1 MQLYNILILE
11 ADSTIFEMIRWN
23 FRREGFNVEQAK
35 SGEDALQKLTT
46 GKYQLAVLN
55 WDSRRDNRRDD
66 VVEICRRFRATETV
80 FSTAIIVTAAGRT
93 ETDIINAYQAGID
106 DFIAKPFSNRELLA
120 RIRAILRRTNR
131 TSEAKTLKVSGLEMD
146 VDRYE
151 IKYRGQD
158 LRLSIIEFHILRYMM
173 ENPGTIL
180 SREQIRSSA
189 WGKTSDVNVRT
200 IDVRVAR
207 LRKIINANKRPD
219 IIRTIRSQGYM
230 LG

>member
-1 MQLYNILILE
+1 
-11 ADSTIFEMIRWN
+11 
-23 FRREGFNVEQAK
+23 
-35 SGEDALQKLTT
+35 
-46 GKYQLAVLN
+46 
-55 WDSRRDNRRDD
+55 
-66 VVEICRRFRATETV
+66 
-80 FSTAIIVTAAGRT
+80 
-93 ETDIINAYQAGID
+93 
-106 DFIAKPFSNRELLA
+106 
-120 RIRAILRRTNR
+120 
-131 TSEAKTLKVSGLEMD
+131 MD

-158 LRLSIIEFHILRYMM
+158 IRLSIIEFHILRYMM

-207 LRKIINANKRPD
+207 LRKMINANKRPD